1 MTIFCSFI
9 NRWSRNTVGWVCK
22 IAETYLE
29 SRKKGLEVYGDPH
42 IKETDGFCASL
53 PVVVKYAGQPGMLD
67 MVS

>member
-1 MTIFCSFI
+1 M
-9 NRWSRNTVGWVCK
+9 CK